1 MREYKEMYKY
11 EQYTGTHE
19 FTKGKLERHTG
30 GPGRIELW
38 AVCWRFM
45 LQLRHSDQQLGEI
58 HTLQAP
64 KPGHEDPGESDETP
78 QASGDTKARW
88 RAEISICVSIK
99 LNHNHT
105 LKTVS

>member
-1 MREYKEMYKY
+1 MYKY

-30 GPGRIELW
+30 GAWKNRALDD
-38 AVCWRFM
+38 
-45 LQLRHSDQQLGEI
+45 LLEI
-58 HTLQAP
+58 HATAAHFRSATGILQAP
-64 KPGHEDPGESDETP
+64 SSDMLQAPGPGHEDPGESDETP

-99 LNHNHT
+99 PNHNHT